1 MPVIIELALPA
12 AEFQLGRIL
21 STEGEG
27 KVTLKTMVP
36 LGGRSVPFFHVVDHA
51 REAFEANVRSHQS
64 VADLYEVSSHNGET
78 LYGLDWEIADDTFF
92 DSVVSLGGN
101 ILEAG
106 GGHETWVFQIR
117 FRTHDALS
125 AFQEVCFDGNMPID
139 IRRIYNPTKPDAGP
153 WYGLTAPQ
161 RETLMY
167 AVEMGYYSLPRQIS
181 TKEIAD
187 EFDISDQAAS
197 ERLRRAIDT
206 LVSNTLLL
214 TADEK

>member
-1 MPVIIELALPA
+1 VPVIIELALPA

-21 STEGEG
+21 STEGET

-36 LGGRSVPFFHVVDHA
+36 LGDQSVPFFHVVDHA
-51 REAFEANVRSHQS
+51 REAFEANVRNHQS
-64 VADLYEVSSHNGET
+64 VADLYEVSSDNGET
-78 LYGLDWEIADDTFF
+78 LYGLDWEIAEDAFF
-92 DSVVSLGGN
+92 ASVIALDGH
-101 ILEAG
+101 ILEAS

-125 AFQEVCFDGNMPID
+125 TFQQTCFDDDIPID

-153 WYGLTAPQ
+153 WYGLTAAQ

-181 TKEIAD
+181 TQEIAD

-197 ERLRRAIDT
+197 ERLRRAIDM

-214 TADEK
+214 TASEK